1 MTYPLSNNR
10 FVLVDLPGVILAFS
24 YRTLVGFW
32 SMSTGWL
39 VAENEWGS
47 VTGRHLNHLDHGKK
61 DKRVPQHQVEYAA
74 TKALR
79 KDED

>member
-1 MTYPLSNNR
+1 MKVTYPLGNNK

-32 SMSTGWL
+32 STGNGWL

-47 VTGRHLNHLDHGKK
+47 VTGKHLNSLDEGKK
-61 DKRVPQHQVEYAA
+61 DKRVPQLVIEIAA
-74 TKALR
+74 TKALS
-79 KDED
+79 